1 MRLGILFSI
10 MNRRYSMT
18 TKNSTHPRAFLV
30 TGASTGIGRATA
42 LLLDQSGFQVFAGV
56 RRSEHGED
64 LRRQA
69 SERLTPILLDVTDPR
84 SIEAAARSVSDKLGG
99 RALAGL
105 VNNAGIDIAGP
116 LETSSTADARSQFE
130 VNVIGLLAVSQA
142 FLPLLRRS
150 KGRIVNIGSVL
161 GRLAIPFIGAYSA
174 TKFAVE
180 GLTDALRIEFR
191 PWGIHVSLIEPGPVA
206 TPLWSKTHFLAGEKE
221 ERVDADSRLY
231 ATANAA
237 AQLAFSKFGETG
249 ISPDKVAAKVFE
261 ALTVLNPKPRYL
273 VGRDAKAW
281 SLLAALVPDRLRDR
295 MLIKKFGLP
304 QRLEGESQVAE
315 LKAVN

>member
-1 MRLGILFSI
+1 
-10 MNRRYSMT
+10 MT
-18 TKNSTHPRAFLV
+18 TNNSTDHRAVLV
-30 TGASTGIGRATA
+30 TGASSGIGRATA
-42 LLLDQSGFQVFAGV
+42 LLLDRSGFEVFAGV
-56 RRSEHGED
+56 RKREHGEA
-64 LRRQA
+64 LRQQA
-69 SERLTPILLDVTDPR
+69 SEWLTPIPLDVTDPQ
-84 SIEAAARSVSDKLGG
+84 SIEAAGRSVADALGG
-99 RALAGL
+99 RGLAGL
-105 VNNAGIDIAGP
+105 VNNAGIDIAGS
-116 LETSSTADARSQFE
+116 LEKASLTEVRLQFE
-130 VNVIGLLAVSQA
+130 VNVIGLLAVTQA

-161 GRLAIPFIGAYSA
+161 GRLAIPFMGAYSS
-174 TKFAVE
+174 TKFALE
-180 GLTDALRIEFR
+180 GLTDALRIELR
-191 PWGIHVSLIEPGPVA
+191 PWDLQVSLIEPGTVA